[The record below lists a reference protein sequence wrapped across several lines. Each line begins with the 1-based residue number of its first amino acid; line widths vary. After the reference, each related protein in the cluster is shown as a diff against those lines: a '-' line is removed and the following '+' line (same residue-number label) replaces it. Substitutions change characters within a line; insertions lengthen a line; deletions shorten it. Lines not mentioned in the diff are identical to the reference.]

1 MEKIFNSLGQS
12 LFSELND
19 GEDLILSFYG
29 ENSQFVRFNN
39 ASVRQ
44 TGLVDDA
51 DIGLKF
57 IANGRTC
64 GGGFTVSGNF
74 ETDLKRGRAEID
86 RMRSESNQIP
96 EDPFLVMP
104 ENSGSSHEIKKA
116 NGLAFDDAVDA
127 ILPAVSGV
135 DFVGIARA
143 LFTNLR
149 RIGSDQRLVGA
160 STITQQVAKNF
171 FLTNL

>member
-74 ETDLKRGRAEID
+74 DTDLKRGRAEID

-135 DFVGIARA
+135 DFVGILANGKMYRGSA
-143 LFTNLR
+143 VSYTHLTLPTK
-149 RIGSDQRLVGA
+149 RIV
-160 STITQQVAKNF
+160 
-171 FLTNL
+171 

>member
-57 IANGRTC
+57 ICWFIG
-64 GGGFTVSGNF
+64 TVKVNF
-74 ETDLKRGRAEID
+74 
-86 RMRSESNQIP
+86 SFS
-96 EDPFLVMP
+96 
-104 ENSGSSHEIKKA
+104 IK
-116 NGLAFDDAVDA
+116 
-127 ILPAVSGV
+127 IL
-135 DFVGIARA
+135 
-143 LFTNLR
+143 
-149 RIGSDQRLVGA
+149 
-160 STITQQVAKNF
+160 
-171 FLTNL
+171 

>member
-74 ETDLKRGRAEID
+74 DTDLKRAKRDNLNSAVDLI
-86 RMRSESNQIP
+86 NQIIGRNT
-96 EDPFLVMP
+96 V
-104 ENSGSSHEIKKA
+104 H
-116 NGLAFDDAVDA
+116 
-127 ILPAVSGV
+127 
-135 DFVGIARA
+135 
-143 LFTNLR
+143 
-149 RIGSDQRLVGA
+149 IGSQGISRKWQLKREKLSPCYTTKWDDLLRVRC
-160 STITQQVAKNF
+160 
-171 FLTNL
+171 